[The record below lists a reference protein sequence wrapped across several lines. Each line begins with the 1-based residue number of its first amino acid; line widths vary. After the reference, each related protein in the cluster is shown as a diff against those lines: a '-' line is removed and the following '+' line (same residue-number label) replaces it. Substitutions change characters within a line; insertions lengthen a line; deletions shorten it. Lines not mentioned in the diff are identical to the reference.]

1 VVNPPVGGTFWF
13 QIFIQASSPEIWSE
27 TISGGEEVL
36 AGKWGG
42 LFLGY
47 LLLGKN
53 FRRRDRDHLI
63 PPRRMDAAVCRAEVC
78 YPFGGKHGTHRAVR
92 RREFITLLGGAAWP
106 LGAQAQQPAMALIG
120 LISGTHQDD
129 RWLSAI
135 RQGLKEAGYIE
146 GRNVAIKHRSA
157 DGQFDRLPA
166 LATEL
171 VADPV
176 ALIIAVAPP
185 AAVAAKAATATIPIV
200 FTMGTD
206 PVDLG
211 LVSSFN
217 RPGGNVTGVNFLVT
231 TLAAKRLELLH
242 ELVPSAVVVGFLTNP
257 TNPASESQT
266 RDVQAAAHALGLKL
280 SVLNASSENDIDA
293 AFWSFVQ
300 QRVNAIFVGADAFFL
315 NRRDQL
321 VGLAARHAMP
331 AIYHLRDMAVA
342 GGLMSYGAS
351 LTDAYRL
358 AGFYAG
364 RILKGEKPAD
374 LPVQQSTKTELVINL
389 KTAKA
394 LGLTVPPTLL
404 ATADEVIE

>member
-1 VVNPPVGGTFWF
+1 MGTVLGS
-13 QIFIQASSPEIWSE
+13 AG
-27 TISGGEEVL
+27 TINLPGH
-36 AGKWGG
+36 
-42 LFLGY
+42 
-47 LLLGKN
+47 
-53 FRRRDRDHLI
+53 D
-63 PPRRMDAAVCRAEVC
+63 M
-78 YPFGGKHGTHRAVR
+78 R
-92 RREFITLLGGAAWP
+92 RREFITLLGGAAAAWP
-106 LGAQAQQPAMALIG
+106 LAARAQQQPTMALIG

-166 LATEL
+166 LAAEL

-176 ALIIAVAPP
+176 TLIIAVAPP

-257 TNPASESQT
+257 TNPAS
-266 RDVQAAAHALGLKL
+266 
-280 SVLNASSENDIDA
+280 
-293 AFWSFVQ
+293 
-300 QRVNAIFVGADAFFL
+300 
-315 NRRDQL
+315 
-321 VGLAARHAMP
+321 
-331 AIYHLRDMAVA
+331 
-342 GGLMSYGAS
+342 
-351 LTDAYRL
+351 
-358 AGFYAG
+358 
-364 RILKGEKPAD
+364 
-374 LPVQQSTKTELVINL
+374 
-389 KTAKA
+389 
-394 LGLTVPPTLL
+394 
-404 ATADEVIE
+404 

>member
-1 VVNPPVGGTFWF
+1 
-13 QIFIQASSPEIWSE
+13 
-27 TISGGEEVL
+27 
-36 AGKWGG
+36 
-42 LFLGY
+42 
-47 LLLGKN
+47 
-53 FRRRDRDHLI
+53 
-63 PPRRMDAAVCRAEVC
+63 
-78 YPFGGKHGTHRAVR
+78 VR
-92 RREFITLLGGAAWP
+92 RRAFITLLGGAAAAWP
-106 LGAQAQQPAMALIG
+106 LAARAQQTTMALIG
-120 LISGTHQDD
+120 LLSGTHQDD

-135 RQGLKEAGYIE
+135 RHGLKEAGYTE
-146 GRNVAIKHRSA
+146 GRNVAIKYRSA
-157 DGQFDRLPA
+157 DGRFDRLPA
-166 LATEL
+166 LAAEL

-176 ALIIAVAPP
+176 AVIIALAPP
-185 AAVAAKAATATIPIV
+185 AAVAARAATAAIPIV
-200 FTMGTD
+200 FTMGSD

-242 ELVPSAVVVGFLTNP
+242 ELVPSAMVVGFLINP

-266 RDVQAAAHALGLKL
+266 RDVQAAARALGLKL
-280 SVLNASSENDIDA
+280 PVLHASGENEIDA
-293 AFWSFVQ
+293 AFSSFVQ
-300 QRVNAIFVGADAFFL
+300 QRVNAVFVGADALFL
-315 NRRDQL
+315 SRRDQL

-374 LPVQQSTKTELVINL
+374 LPIQQSTKTELVINL

-394 LGLTVPPTLL
+394 LGLEVPDRLL
-404 ATADEVIE
+404 ISADEVIE